1 MTRLISLFS
10 NPHTPSRQGSRGSG
24 WVSALSDAV
33 VIAGILALLGL
44 ISLALP
50 GITER
55 TGAAG
60 LPITVSTDIAQL
72 PYYALRSVVRML
84 VAMMASLAFSLLFGL
99 AAARCRRARPALIAL
114 LDVLQS
120 VPVLGFLSA
129 TVTIWLALF
138 PHSMLGAEA
147 ASVFAIFTS
156 QAWNMAYSFYRSLSS
171 EPAELVEMA
180 RSLRL
185 TRWQRFW
192 KLDMP
197 CSMVPLLWNAMM
209 SMGGSWFFLTASE
222 MISVNRRTIALPGIG
237 SFVAACGA
245 EGNTAGI
252 LAAIAMMAG
261 VVLALD
267 FLLWKPLTAWGERF
281 RLGNAPAEECE
292 SAVLTLL
299 RRSHLPRMLGRVA
312 APVAEGLDRA
322 MRVLGVTG
330 GRGGAGV
337 RSGSKGEPGRL
348 GGKVADALWAVAVG
362 GALLALAVRLVTYL
376 AGSLGPAQMGEVV
389 ALGLLTFLRV
399 AALTIVCSLIWV
411 PVGVIIGMNERVAR
425 VAQPIV
431 QLLASFPANF
441 AFPFVVGALAAL
453 HLGLGVGSIVLMALG
468 SQWYILFNVIAGASV
483 IPADLRELARS
494 LQLPAHLRWTR
505 IYLPA
510 VIAPWCTGAIAAAG
524 GAWNASIVAEVV
536 TANGASL
543 STPGLGSYIAAA
555 TASGNAA
562 ETIAG
567 VAVMAALVVLVNRL
581 VWRPLQSWAS
591 RRFTLV

>member
-1 MTRLISLFS
+1 MARFISLHDTDPRATGLTKAGFA
-10 NPHTPSRQGSRGSG
+10 P
-24 WVSALSDAV
+24 ALSDVA
-33 VIAGILALLGL
+33 VIAGIFALFGL
-44 ISLALP
+44 ISIALP
-50 GITER
+50 GITAR

-60 LPITVSTDIAQL
+60 LPATVSTNLTDL
-72 PYYALRSVVRML
+72 PYYALRSVARML
-84 VAMMASLAFSLLFGL
+84 FAMVVSIAFSLVYGL
-99 AAARCRRARPALIAL
+99 AAARSRRARPVLVAL

-156 QAWNMAYSFYRSLSS
+156 QAWNMAYSFYRSLRS

-192 KLDMP
+192 KLDVP

-222 MISVNRRTIALPGIG
+222 MISVNGRVIALPGIG
-237 SFVAACGA
+237 SFVAACAATGDA
-245 EGNTAGI
+245 TGI
-252 LAAIAMMAG
+252 IAAIAAMAV

-267 FLLWKPLTAWGERF
+267 FLLWKPLTAWGEKF
-281 RLGNAPAEECE
+281 RLGNAASEPRE
-292 SAVLTLL
+292 SAVLNVL
-299 RRSHLPRMLGRVA
+299 RRSRLPRALGHA
-312 APVAEGLDRA
+312 LAPVAEGLDRA

-330 GRGGAGV
+330 GQRGGEVAAG
-337 RSGSKGEPGRL
+337 RRRDP
-348 GGKVADALWAVAVG
+348 ADVIWAVAG
-362 GALLALAVRLVTYL
+362 GAVLLAFGVRLAAYL
-376 AGSLGPAQMGEVV
+376 AGALGPAQMGGVLE
-389 ALGLLTFLRV
+389 LGMLTFARV
-399 AALTIVCSLIWV
+399 AALTLACSLIWV
-411 PVGVIIGMNERVAR
+411 PVGVVIGMNERVAH
-425 VAQPIV
+425 VAQPVV

-441 AFPFVVGALAAL
+441 AFPFVIGAFAAL
-453 HLGLGVGSIVLMALG
+453 HLGLGVGSVVLMALG
-468 SQWYILFNVIAGASV
+468 SQWYILFNVIAGASA

-494 LQLPAHLRWTR
+494 LQLPARLRWTR

-510 VIAPWCTGAIAAAG
+510 VMGPWCTGAVAAAG

-536 TANGASL
+536 TAGGATL
-543 STPGLGSYIAAA
+543 STAGLGSYIAAA
-555 TASGNAA
+555 TAAGNAA

-567 VAVMAALVVLVNRL
+567 VTVMAALVVIVNRL
-581 VWRPLQSWAS
+581 VWRPLQAFAAK
-591 RRFTLV
+591 RFTLV